1 MYNAKNAN
9 TAINTP
15 PTFWYFWKKFAK
27 ENALLSQLFV
37 IDNKTPISEV
47 VAQAGKAAGKDIK
60 LVDYV
65 RYQLGEGIEK
75 EVSDFAAEVA
85 AAVGA

>member
-1 MYNAKNAN
+1 MVEGAM
-9 TAINTP
+9 
-15 PTFWYFWKKFAK
+15 KKFAK

-37 IDNKTPISEV
+37 IDNKTPISDV

-65 RYQLGEGIEK
+65 RFQLGEGIEK

>member
-1 MYNAKNAN
+1 MVEGAV
-9 TAINTP
+9 
-15 PTFWYFWKKFAK
+15 KKFAK

-37 IDNKTPISEV
+37 MDGKTAIADV
-47 VAQAGKAAGKDIK
+47 VAAAGKEAGKPIVLK
-60 LVDYV
+60 DYV
-65 RYQLGEGIEK
+65 RFQLGEGIEK